1 MDWTALVAPAANL
14 LDSLIYTDQERA
26 ADALRAQTADAIQAQ
41 SRAQIATATAAAAVA
56 QQQAQTMKFVAILGA
71 GVVGV
76 GLLVWSAR
84 A

>member
-41 SRAQIATATAAAAVA
+41 SRAQIASATAAAAVA